1 MTAEYLDRSSL
12 VARMK
17 YYEKHTTE
25 ESGEHYAYS
34 VALREIRNAPA
45 ADVVEVVHAK
55 WIPFHSEAAGDIQLR
70 RTEGRMNTH
79 ITNIKGNWQEVVD
92 TCRATSGKGSLGH
105 EPSEDFK
112 RRILI
117 AEHSPIRRISVSWV
131 WKGIKSWIAT
141 HWSRHKWECFI
152 STQRT
157 DRTGTP
163 RDKLPQDA
171 PVVFEGEA
179 NVQALIDSMRKR
191 LCSQADPETRA
202 YAEDF
207 KAALYEIQPEISDVL
222 VPNCVYRCG
231 CPEMQTCGMYEW
243 WLKFH
248 PDIASTDIQKRYNTY
263 NELFWKVRAKRGNDS
278 GD

>member
-1 MTAEYLDRSSL
+1 
-12 VARMK
+12 
-17 YYEKHTTE
+17 
-25 ESGEHYAYS
+25 
-34 VALREIRNAPA
+34 
-45 ADVVEVVHAK
+45 
-55 WIPFHSEAAGDIQLR
+55 
-70 RTEGRMNTH
+70 MNTH
-79 ITNIKGNWQEVVD
+79 ITNIKGDWQEVVD

-131 WKGIKSWIAT
+131 WQGIKSWIAT

-171 PVVFEGEA
+171 PVIFEGEA

-191 LCSQADPETRA
+191 LCHQADPETRA

-207 KAALYEIQPEISDVL
+207 KAALHEVQPEISDVL
-222 VPNCVYRCG
+222 VPNCVYRG
-231 CPEMQTCGMYEW
+231 FCPELKPCGFWDALSKEMTKEDLVSW
-243 WLKFH
+243 EE
-248 PDIASTDIQKRYNTY
+248 RYGSY
-263 NELFWKVRAKRGNDS
+263 NEQFWQRQN
-278 GD
+278 

>member
-1 MTAEYLDRSSL
+1 
-12 VARMK
+12 
-17 YYEKHTTE
+17 
-25 ESGEHYAYS
+25 
-34 VALREIRNAPA
+34 
-45 ADVVEVVHAK
+45 
-55 WIPFHSEAAGDIQLR
+55 
-70 RTEGRMNTH
+70 MNTH
-79 ITNIKGNWQEVVD
+79 ITNIKGDWQEVVD

-131 WKGIKSWIAT
+131 WQGIKSWIAT

-157 DRTGTP
+157 DRTGIP
-163 RDKLPQDA
+163 RDKLPQEA

-179 NVQALIDSMRKR
+179 NVQALIDTMRKR

-207 KAALYEIQPEISDVL
+207 KAALHEIQPEISDVL
-222 VPNCVYRCG
+222 VPNCVYRG
-231 CPEMQTCGMYEW
+231 FCPELKPCGFWDALSKEMTKEDLVSW
-243 WLKFH
+243 EE
-248 PDIASTDIQKRYNTY
+248 RYGSY
-263 NELFWKVRAKRGNDS
+263 NEQFWQRQN
-278 GD
+278 

>member
-1 MTAEYLDRSSL
+1 
-12 VARMK
+12 
-17 YYEKHTTE
+17 
-25 ESGEHYAYS
+25 
-34 VALREIRNAPA
+34 
-45 ADVVEVVHAK
+45 
-55 WIPFHSEAAGDIQLR
+55 
-70 RTEGRMNTH
+70 MNTK
-79 ITNIKGNWQEVVD
+79 ILKIKGDWEEVVD
-92 TCRATSGKGSLGH
+92 TCRATSGKGPLGH
-105 EPSEDFK
+105 EPSREFK

-117 AEHSPIRRISVSWV
+117 AEHSPIRRISVSWIWEGV
-131 WKGIKSWIAT
+131 KSWIAT

-191 LCSQADPETRA
+191 LCKQADPETRA

-207 KAALYEIQPEISDVL
+207 KAALHEVQPEISDVL

-231 CPEMQTCGMYEW
+231 CPEMKTCGLYESW
-243 WLKFH
+243 SRLRPEVMSTYIQHRYDIYNSMFLK
-248 PDIASTDIQKRYNTY
+248 AR
-263 NELFWKVRAKRGNDS
+263 EKRGNDT

>member
-1 MTAEYLDRSSL
+1 
-12 VARMK
+12 
-17 YYEKHTTE
+17 
-25 ESGEHYAYS
+25 
-34 VALREIRNAPA
+34 
-45 ADVVEVVHAK
+45 
-55 WIPFHSEAAGDIQLR
+55 
-70 RTEGRMNTH
+70 MNTH
-79 ITNIKGNWQEVVD
+79 ITNIKGDWQEVVD
-92 TCRATSGKGSLGH
+92 TCRATSGKGPLGH

-131 WKGIKSWIAT
+131 WQGIKSWIAT

-191 LCSQADPETRA
+191 LCSQADSETRA

-207 KAALYEIQPEISDVL
+207 KAALHEIQPEISDVL
-222 VPNCVYRCG
+222 VPNCVYRG
-231 CPEMQTCGMYEW
+231 FCPELKPCGFWDALSKEMTKEDLVSW
-243 WLKFH
+243 EE
-248 PDIASTDIQKRYNTY
+248 RYGSY
-263 NELFWKVRAKRGNDS
+263 NEQFWQRQN
-278 GD
+278 

>member
-1 MTAEYLDRSSL
+1 
-12 VARMK
+12 
-17 YYEKHTTE
+17 
-25 ESGEHYAYS
+25 
-34 VALREIRNAPA
+34 
-45 ADVVEVVHAK
+45 
-55 WIPFHSEAAGDIQLR
+55 
-70 RTEGRMNTH
+70 MNTH

-92 TCRATSGKGSLGH
+92 TCRATSGKEPLGH

-131 WKGIKSWIAT
+131 WQGIKSWIAT

-163 RDKLPQDA
+163 RDNLPQDA
-171 PVVFEGEA
+171 PVIFEGEA

-191 LCSQADPETRA
+191 LCSQADPETRE

-207 KAALYEIQPEISDVL
+207 KAALHGVQPEISDVL
-222 VPNCVYRCG
+222 VPNCVYRG
-231 CPEMQTCGMYEW
+231 FCPELKPCGFWDALSKEMTKEDLVSW
-243 WLKFH
+243 EE
-248 PDIASTDIQKRYNTY
+248 RYGSY
-263 NELFWKVRAKRGNDS
+263 NEQFWQRQN
-278 GD
+278 

>member
-1 MTAEYLDRSSL
+1 MSLTDAARYTTMIMAQNPDWCAKRMENFEKYITENSAGAAEVCNERKDNS
-12 VARMK
+12 A
-17 YYEKHTTE
+17 
-25 ESGEHYAYS
+25 
-34 VALREIRNAPA
+34 
-45 ADVVEVVHAK
+45 
-55 WIPFHSEAAGDIQLR
+55 
-70 RTEGRMNTH
+70 MNTH
-79 ITNIKGNWQEVVD
+79 ITNIKGDWQEVVD
-92 TCRATSGKGSLGH
+92 TCRATSGKGPLGH

-117 AEHSPIRRISVSWV
+117 AEHSPIRRISVSWIWEGV
-131 WKGIKSWIAT
+131 KSWIAT

-191 LCSQADPETRA
+191 LCKQADPETRA

-207 KAALYEIQPEISDVL
+207 KAALHEVQPEISDVL

-231 CPEMQTCGMYEW
+231 CPEMKTCGLYESW
-243 WLKFH
+243 SRLRPEVMSTYIQHRYDIYNSMFLK
-248 PDIASTDIQKRYNTY
+248 AR
-263 NELFWKVRAKRGNDS
+263 EKRGNDT

>member
-1 MTAEYLDRSSL
+1 
-12 VARMK
+12 
-17 YYEKHTTE
+17 
-25 ESGEHYAYS
+25 
-34 VALREIRNAPA
+34 
-45 ADVVEVVHAK
+45 
-55 WIPFHSEAAGDIQLR
+55 
-70 RTEGRMNTH
+70 MNTH
-79 ITNIKGNWQEVVD
+79 ITNIKGDWQEVVD
-92 TCRATSGKGSLGH
+92 TCRSTSGKGSLGH

-131 WKGIKSWIAT
+131 WQGIKSWIAT

-171 PVVFEGEA
+171 PVIFEGEA
-179 NVQALIDSMRKR
+179 NVQALIDTMRKR
-191 LCSQADPETRA
+191 LCRQADAETRA

-207 KAALYEIQPEISDVL
+207 KAALHEIQPEISDVL

-231 CPEMQTCGMYEW
+231 CPEMQPCGVYKRWADAVPQFM
-243 WLKFH
+243 
-248 PDIASTDIQKRYNTY
+248 STDIGLRYKTY
-263 NELFWKVRAKRGNDS
+263 NLAFEKARESRGNDS
-278 GD
+278 SD

>member
-1 MTAEYLDRSSL
+1 
-12 VARMK
+12 
-17 YYEKHTTE
+17 
-25 ESGEHYAYS
+25 
-34 VALREIRNAPA
+34 
-45 ADVVEVVHAK
+45 
-55 WIPFHSEAAGDIQLR
+55 
-70 RTEGRMNTH
+70 MNTK
-79 ITNIKGNWQEVVD
+79 ILKIKGDWQEVVD

-131 WKGIKSWIAT
+131 WQGIKSWIAT

-171 PVVFEGEA
+171 PVLFEGEA
-179 NVQALIDSMRKR
+179 ALH
-191 LCSQADPETRA
+191 
-202 YAEDF
+202 
-207 KAALYEIQPEISDVL
+207 EIQPEISDVL
-222 VPNCVYRCG
+222 VPNCIYRCG
-231 CPEMQTCGMYEW
+231 CPEMQTCGLYESW
-243 WLKFH
+243 SRLRPEVMSTYIQH
-248 PDIASTDIQKRYNTY
+248 RYDIYNSM
-263 NELFWKVRAKRGNDS
+263 FWKARAKRGNDS

>member
-1 MTAEYLDRSSL
+1 
-12 VARMK
+12 
-17 YYEKHTTE
+17 
-25 ESGEHYAYS
+25 
-34 VALREIRNAPA
+34 
-45 ADVVEVVHAK
+45 
-55 WIPFHSEAAGDIQLR
+55 
-70 RTEGRMNTH
+70 MNTH
-79 ITNIKGNWQEVVD
+79 ITNIKGDWQEVVD
-92 TCRATSGKGSLGH
+92 TCRATSGKGPLGH

-171 PVVFEGEA
+171 PVIFEGEA

-191 LCSQADPETRA
+191 LCGQADPETRA

-207 KAALYEIQPEISDVL
+207 KAALHEVHPEISDVL

-231 CPEMQTCGMYEW
+231 CPEMQTCGLYESW
-243 WLKFH
+243 SRLRPEVMSTYIRKHQENLRFYPTINDGRRH
-248 PDIASTDIQKRYNTY
+248 SGLSGQNRSDVFASATGFIPG
-263 NELFWKVRAKRGNDS
+263 KVCSIPGS
-278 GD
+278 VS